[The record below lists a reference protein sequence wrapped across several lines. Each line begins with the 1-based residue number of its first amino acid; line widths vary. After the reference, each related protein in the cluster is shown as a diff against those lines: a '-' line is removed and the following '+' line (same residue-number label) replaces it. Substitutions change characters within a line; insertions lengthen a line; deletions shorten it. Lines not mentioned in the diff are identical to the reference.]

1 MITSARERET
11 PQTDSQGPKV
21 DAKWERMW
29 QRSDNWE
36 VGLEAAI
43 L

>member
-1 MITSARERET
+1 VNIFDV
-11 PQTDSQGPKV
+11 DSLKTMKIRRV
-21 DAKWERMW
+21 
-29 QRSDNWE
+29 WE